1 MMKSFTVKSTQR
13 EQFLDITHEVQR
25 IVDES
30 NTKEGLCVAFV
41 PHTTAGIIINEGAD
55 LSVRSDILSKL
66 SRLVPSNEN
75 YSHLEG
81 NADAHIKSAIIGS
94 SVAIPI
100 SEGRLTLGTWQKVF
114 LCEFDGPRV
123 RSVIVQV
130 IGK

>member
-1 MMKSFTVKSTQR
+1 MKSFTVKSTQR

>member
-1 MMKSFTVKSTQR
+1 MKSFTVKSTQR

-41 PHTTAGIIINEGAD
+41 PHTTAGITINEGAD